1 MNKVVER
8 LLNLLAFLLTVGRPV
23 TMDEIRR
30 TVAGYDRDA
39 DEAFRRMFER
49 DKELL
54 RAMGVPLELRPTDA
68 WEVEHGYVIPAED
81 YELED
86 PGFTDEERAA
96 LWLAAQVVRL
106 GGRPTGPEGLLKLGG
121 APVTGAGEPLAADL
135 GVGVDDLAVAFR
147 AIADRRILEFEY
159 RGRSRSVQPLA
170 LIHRRG
176 HWYLM
181 AVERGQERAYRV
193 DRGSGYRAGDKE
205 ARLQAAR
212 RDSTQSPPSPRCLG
226 RRGPMSPRRRSS
238 ASTPTSPGGRSA
250 SSRWSGAPAR
260 RRLAGGDARVSPTG
274 IPWSAG

>member
-1 MNKVVER
+1 
-8 LLNLLAFLLTVGRPV
+8 
-23 TMDEIRR
+23 
-30 TVAGYDRDA
+30 
-39 DEAFRRMFER
+39 
-49 DKELL
+49 
-54 RAMGVPLELRPTDA
+54 MGVPLELHPTDA

-159 RGRSRSVQPLA
+159 RSRSRSVQPLA

-193 DRGSGYRAGDKE
+193 DRGSGYRAGEKE
-205 ARLQAAR
+205 DAFKRPAGFDAKSAIPEMPWEAGTDEPETAVVRFDPDVAWWAERQLPGGAVRRLDDGSLEATLGVAN
-212 RDSTQSPPSPRCLG
+212 RDSLVGWLITFGASAEIVSPPALRDRLV
-226 RRGPMSPRRRSS
+226 
-238 ASTPTSPGGRSA
+238 TLVQGGS
-250 SSRWSGAPAR
+250 
-260 RRLAGGDARVSPTG
+260 
-274 IPWSAG
+274 